1 MKTDPKNHDYIC
13 EAGATRNYEAWRD
26 ARAAENTLKE
36 LRHSEEE
43 GNAMRFLENRTSD
56 SKREMD
62 ILEALD
68 EMKNMSRQNAKVS
81 DAELMHALN
90 LKNDCFKDIL
100 GDDDYKYM
108 KMRLAGGSR
117 KVLVTEEINT
127 VRFSSIKFFLGWQK
141 WGLWRRK
148 SGSKSERGPKT
159 SYSGGHTPQGSTN
172 H

>member
-36 LRHSEEE
+36 LRQSEEE

-100 GDDDYKYM
+100 KDDDYEYM

-127 VRFSSIKFFLGWQK
+127 VRFSPIKKISGWQK
-141 WGLWRRK
+141 WGLWGRK
-148 SGSKSERGPKT
+148 LGSKFE
-159 SYSGGHTPQGSTN
+159 SGFKN
-172 H
+172 